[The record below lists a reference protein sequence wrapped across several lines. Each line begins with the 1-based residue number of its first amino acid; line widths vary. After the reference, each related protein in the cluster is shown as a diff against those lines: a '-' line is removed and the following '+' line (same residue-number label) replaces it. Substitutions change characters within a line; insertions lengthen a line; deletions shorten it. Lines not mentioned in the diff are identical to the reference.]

1 MEDFSPDVSK
11 GLGDGQLV
19 NSFRTCIDSGTA
31 RTIFPRI
38 LVWKSTRCISGE
50 QFWRDDPFFLF
61 SLSFSVTFAIDRSP
75 FRDHKFRIN
84 PDINN
89 SIVSFINA
97 TIQRGLKDKHC
108 SLGATSR
115 SRYVNSPKKN
125 SAIIVKFYVDISS
138 VE

>member
-50 QFWRDDPFFLF
+50 QFWGGRSVFPFF
-61 SLSFSVTFAIDRSP
+61 SFLLRYFRDRSIP
-75 FRDHKFRIN
+75 IPR
-84 PDINN
+84 
-89 SIVSFINA
+89 SQVSN
-97 TIQRGLKDKHC
+97 
-108 SLGATSR
+108 
-115 SRYVNSPKKN
+115 
-125 SAIIVKFYVDISS
+125 
-138 VE
+138 